1 MGTISWLQYLAY
13 LSVLVFVVGLLAR
26 AIRYLRMPIHLRWEL
41 YPVPHEKKEGSY
53 FEEVDWWKKPRKKHY
68 VNQLMF
74 MAVEILFVRALYHHN
89 RRMWYASF
97 PFHFGLYLVIGW
109 LALLFLGAIGNAFG
123 LAPGLMG
130 AVQTLAVGVG
140 VIGFVLGIIGCI
152 GLIIQR
158 ATAEELQGYT
168 APVDFLNLIFIL
180 AVLGTGIAAW
190 ISSDPNFL
198 GVRAFIGG
206 LITFKAVQVPS
217 AIMAAHIVLFSLF
230 LMYLPFTHMS
240 HMVMKYFMWDKVRFE
255 DLANV
260 RGGAIESKVAK
271 ALSYTQNWSAP
282 HIQSG
287 KKWSEIASKGVE

>member
-1 MGTISWLQYLAY
+1 MSTVTWLPYVAY
-13 LSVLVFVVGLLAR
+13 LSLLIFVVGLLGR
-26 AIRYLRMPIHLRWEL
+26 ALRYFVMPIHLRWEL

-68 VNQLMF
+68 LNQLMF
-74 MAVEILFVRALYHHN
+74 MAVEILLVRALYHHN
-89 RRMWYASF
+89 RRLWYASF

-109 LALLFLGAIGNAFG
+109 LVLLLLGAIGNAFG
-123 LAPGLMG
+123 LASGLID
-130 AVQTLAVGVG
+130 AVQILAIVVGW
-140 VIGFVLGIIGCI
+140 IGFVLGILGCI
-152 GLIIQR
+152 GLIIKR

-168 APVDFLNLIFIL
+168 APVDFFNLIFIL

-190 ISSDPNFL
+190 IISDPNFL

-206 LITFKAVQVPS
+206 LITFKPVALPS
-217 AIMAAHIVLFSLF
+217 ALLAAHIVLFSLF

-255 DLANV
+255 DEPNV
-260 RGGAIESKVAK
+260 RGSAVESKVAI

-287 KKWSEIASKGVE
+287 KKWSETASKGVE